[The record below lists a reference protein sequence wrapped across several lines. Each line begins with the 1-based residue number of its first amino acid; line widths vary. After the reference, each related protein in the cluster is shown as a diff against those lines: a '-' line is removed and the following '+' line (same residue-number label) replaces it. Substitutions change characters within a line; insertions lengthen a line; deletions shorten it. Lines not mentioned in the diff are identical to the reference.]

1 MANPSFEEMEI
12 AADVIRSKT
21 NHQPKIAL
29 VLGSGLSDL
38 ADSVEEADIIPSSD
52 IPNWP
57 GSTVE
62 GHKGRIVIGKLQG
75 KEVLVLQGRSHFYEG
90 WSMQQI
96 TFPVRVMS
104 LLGIE
109 ILFVTNAAGGIN
121 PQFNVAD
128 LMLITDHINIPGMA
142 GHHPLRG
149 PNMSQFGTR
158 FPDMTRAYDWDLQS
172 VARRSAE
179 KSDIELQEGVYCFLA
194 GPSFETPAELRMV
207 KAIGGDAVG
216 MSTAPEVTVANH
228 CGIRVMG
235 ISTITN
241 MTNLNPSAEDVTNHE
256 EVMETGKVVV
266 PKLTKLIQAILE
278 EL

>member
-1 MANPSFEEMEI
+1 
-12 AADVIRSKT
+12 
-21 NHQPKIAL
+21 
-29 VLGSGLSDL
+29 
-38 ADSVEEADIIPSSD
+38 
-52 IPNWP
+52 
-57 GSTVE
+57 
-62 GHKGRIVIGKLQG
+62 
-75 KEVLVLQGRSHFYEG
+75 
-90 WSMQQI
+90 
-96 TFPVRVMS
+96 
-104 LLGIE
+104 
-109 ILFVTNAAGGIN
+109 
-121 PQFNVAD
+121 
-128 LMLITDHINIPGMA
+128 
-142 GHHPLRG
+142 
-149 PNMSQFGTR
+149 MSQFGTR

-256 EVMETGKVVV
+256 EVIETGKVVV